1 MAFVEPPSNHS
12 SGHSAGQSARGAAA
26 GLRSIEID
34 DLADMS
40 MVDLVDLYRAGT
52 VPDSLR
58 VLDSVTYGRML
69 TVRGLDW
76 RGAHDIFT
84 RAASSRFFPWA
95 GKRFQHLDRNEGT
108 GINRIRLAG
117 ERLWYPFRTR
127 IEPSAIDGAPCIA
140 IDYDLPENPS
150 LIRALR
156 DELREVS
163 PGLFLGP
170 ALFQALRK
178 PRLVMFFAC
187 DARPPLPH

>member
-1 MAFVEPPSNHS
+1 MAFVESPPNHP
-12 SGHSAGQSARGAAA
+12 ARSAAA

-34 DLADMS
+34 DLARMS
-40 MVDLVDLYRAGT
+40 VVDLVDLYRAGT

-58 VLDSVTYGRML
+58 ALDDATHGRIL
-69 TVRGLDW
+69 ALRGLDW
-76 RGAHDIFT
+76 RGPLDVFA
-84 RAASSRFFPWA
+84 RAAASRFFPWA
-95 GKRFQHLDRNEGT
+95 GKRFHHLDRNQGT
-108 GINRIRLAG
+108 GINRMRLAG

-127 IEPSAIDGAPCIA
+127 IEPSAIDDAPCIA
-140 IDYDLPENPS
+140 LDYDLPENPA

-170 ALFQALRK
+170 ALIRALRK

-187 DARPPLPH
+187 DAHPPPAH

>member
-12 SGHSAGQSARGAAA
+12 SGHSARSAAA
-26 GLRSIEID
+26 GVRSIEID

-40 MVDLVDLYRAGT
+40 MVDLAALYRGGT

-58 VLDSVTYGRML
+58 VLDSVTHGRML
-69 TVRGLDW
+69 AVRGLDW
-76 RGAHDIFT
+76 RGAHDVFT
-84 RAASSRFFPWA
+84 RAAASRFFPWA
-95 GKRFQHLDRNEGT
+95 GKQFQHLDRNEGT

-127 IEPSAIDGAPCIA
+127 IEPSVIDGAPCIA
-140 IDYDLPENPS
+140 LDYDLPENPS

-170 ALFQALRK
+170 ALVQALRK

-187 DARPPLPH
+187 DARPPLAH

>member
-1 MAFVEPPSNHS
+1 MAFVESPSDP
-12 SGHSAGQSARGAAA
+12 AGRAAV

-34 DLADMS
+34 DLAEMS
-40 MVDLVDLYRAGT
+40 MVDLIDLYRAGT

-58 VLDSVTYGRML
+58 ALDGVTQGRML
-69 TVRGLDW
+69 VVRGLDW
-76 RGAHDIFT
+76 RGAHDVFT

-95 GKRFQHLDRNEGT
+95 GKRFQHLDRNQGT

-127 IEPSAIDGAPCIA
+127 LEASAIDGAPCIA
-140 IDYDLPENPS
+140 LDYDLPENPRA
-150 LIRALR
+150 IRALR

-170 ALFQALRK
+170 ALMRVLGK

-187 DARPPLPH
+187 DTHPPLPH

>member
-1 MAFVEPPSNHS
+1 MAFVESPSNHA
-12 SGHSAGQSARGAAA
+12 AGRPVA

-40 MVDLVDLYRAGT
+40 LVDLADLYRAGT

-58 VLDSVTYGRML
+58 ALDSATHGRL
-69 TVRGLDW
+69 LAVRGLDW

-84 RAASSRFFPWA
+84 RAAASRFFPWA
-95 GKRFQHLDRNEGT
+95 GKRFQHIDRNEGT

-140 IDYDLPENPS
+140 LDYDLSENPPF
-150 LIRALR
+150 LRTLR

-170 ALFQALRK
+170 ALVRALRK

-187 DARPPLPH
+187 DTREPLAH

>member
-1 MAFVEPPSNHS
+1 MASLEPPSNQS
-12 SGHSAGQSARGAAA
+12 SSQSGGRPAA
-26 GLRSIEID
+26 GLRSIEII

-40 MVDLVDLYRAGT
+40 MVDLVDLYRAAT

-58 VLDSVTYGRML
+58 VLDSVTHGRML
-69 TVRGLDW
+69 AVRGLDW

-84 RAASSRFFPWA
+84 RAAASRFFPWA

-127 IEPSAIDGAPCIA
+127 IESSVIDGAPCIA
-140 IDYDLPENPS
+140 LDYDLSENPS

-170 ALFQALRK
+170 ALVRALRK

-187 DARPPLPH
+187 DTRAPLPH